1 MNFEETIALHA
12 KIYKKLSPRDAVKLA
27 YQSVFGPEHMISD
40 ANAAANRLFDEYSKT
55 GHDRPFRTEN
65 LGRFSRVYLD
75 SPLTDAELSLVG
87 KIFINSAASP
97 KGDTAEFSEKLD
109 IIARLAGNGELPF
122 GYGEFAAFRAEYEKD
137 DPKAVS
143 HSDEYRNEYHPAYRL
158 VDSKY
163 VRLLPLI
170 FAVSKRESAVLALDG
185 RAASG
190 KTTAAKLIAELFGGK
205 VVHLDDFFL
214 PFEKRTPERL
224 AEPGGNL
231 DRERFLEEVVP
242 NVRGE
247 FSYRVFDCQSGG
259 FRENP
264 RKIGKSKL
272 LICEGAY
279 SLHPAFGKYYDISAF
294 SAIAPEEQQK
304 RILARNGERM
314 WQNFRERWI
323 PMEEKYFETFNIAEK
338 CDFII

>member
-12 KIYKKLSPRDAVKLA
+12 RIYKKLSPRDAVKLA
-27 YQSVFGPEHMISD
+27 YQSVFGPEHMIKD
-40 ANAAANRLFDEYSKT
+40 ADAAKKRLFDEYST
-55 GHDRPFRTEN
+55 TSHDKPFRAED

-75 SPLTDAELSLVG
+75 SPLTDTELSLIG

-109 IIARLAGNGELPF
+109 IIGRLAKSGELPF

-137 DPKAVS
+137 GPKAVS
-143 HSDEYRNEYHPAYRL
+143 HSDEYRKEYHPAYRL

-163 VRLLPLI
+163 IRLLPLI
-170 FAVSKRESAVLALDG
+170 FAVSKRESIVLALDG

-190 KTTAAKLIAELFGGK
+190 KTTAAKLIAELFDGE

-259 FRENP
+259 FREEP
-264 RKIGKSKL
+264 RRIGKSKL

-294 SAIAPEEQQK
+294 SAIAPEEQKK

-314 WQNFRERWI
+314 WQSFRDRWI
-323 PMEEKYFETFNIAEK
+323 PMEEKYFETFNIAER